1 MTAAHALALA
11 LNCERFYESDLSSIR
26 LIVCAG
32 SKLSTNI
39 AMKISEH
46 LGEESFVI
54 NAYGMSEIA
63 GCATISLPSKE
74 EDPSVGPLSF
84 GIESKI
90 TDEDGNRLGVGE
102 LGEICLKTKF
112 KFLGYYENEE
122 ATSNTMDDE
131 NFLVTGD
138 IGYYDQEQRLHIV
151 DRKKDMMKYCG
162 SQMSPTEIEQYIIK
176 DPRVKAVC
184 VVSVPDEVAGDLP
197 AAVIVQNDN
206 DDPISKEEIEQ
217 MVAGKNFFWIYY

>member
-1 MTAAHALALA
+1 MSAAHALVLA

-26 LIVCAG
+26 LILCAG
-32 SKLSTNI
+32 SKLSTSI

-46 LGEESFVI
+46 LGEESFVL
-54 NAYGMSEIA
+54 NAYGMSELA
-63 GCATISLPSKE
+63 GCATISSPTKE
-74 EDPSVGPLSF
+74 EDPSVGPLLF

-131 NFLVTGD
+131 GFLVTGD
-138 IGYYDQEQRLHIV
+138 IGLFIYLFILFKIYNLTFLGEKAKGMRLCVSPLKPTSFRIIV
-151 DRKKDMMKYCG
+151 FTI
-162 SQMSPTEIEQYIIK
+162 QF
-176 DPRVKAVC
+176 
-184 VVSVPDEVAGDLP
+184 LL
-197 AAVIVQNDN
+197 VI
-206 DDPISKEEIEQ
+206 
-217 MVAGKNFFWIYY
+217 G